1 MIFENV
7 QVPVES
13 RLGGEGAGFRLVM
26 ETLDKLRAEVAAMAV
41 GVARAAMEA
50 AVKYA
55 KERE

>member
-13 RLGGEGAGFRLVM
+13 RLGGEGAGFRLIM

-41 GVARAAMEA
+41 GVA
-50 AVKYA
+50 
-55 KERE
+55 